1 MPVVAMPNARSRVQ
15 FPFEAWVVGQDERG
29 AFCESVV
36 VHGEG
41 RVDGTWVTSIGRRF
55 KSDVFLDRDDAH
67 AEAARR
73 SKS

>member
-15 FPFEAWVVGQDERG
+15 FPFEAWVVGPAG
-29 AFCESVV
+29 SCEIVV
-36 VHGEG
+36 VRGEG